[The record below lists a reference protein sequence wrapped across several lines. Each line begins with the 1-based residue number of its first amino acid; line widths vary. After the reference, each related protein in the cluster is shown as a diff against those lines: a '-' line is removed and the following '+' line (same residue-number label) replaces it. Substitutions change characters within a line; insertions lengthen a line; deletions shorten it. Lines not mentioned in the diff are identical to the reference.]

1 MFSLYLNS
9 PESMP
14 GTIVSGVLALTV
26 KRANQ
31 VRCSAFEA
39 RHHVRLS
46 CVEHWQW
53 DETTTSTDSEGN
65 TSTSTVT
72 IHRSNVLFQQ
82 STSVRVLPDS
92 PHTFDASEDFLPMG
106 VHLFGFALEV
116 PADAPCTFSA
126 TTERLQYDLA
136 ILDEAGLLQS
146 FTQALLVHPLPLD
159 LVDAEL
165 TQRAI
170 GTPLPHDDAAKR
182 FLFSKGDVHLEGQLA
197 QRVIQPGAD
206 LPVSIE
212 LKIEN
217 RSSKT
222 INRIVVGLCR
232 LTGNE
237 NSGMHIRG
245 PGAQIGELV
254 VLHGELAPGESFT
267 LPPSQVVLRG
277 TGSLSLHQA
286 ATVKTEKVFQMFF
299 IQVRAEVKWALD
311 PLLMLPVLLNVPPA
325 ALPAPG
331 APLMRVNGDGCAK
344 TKGKHAQ
351 HVVQQEA
358 VAAPTETADELVS
371 HVAALKFDACD
382 RSPSLVAP
390 LPNAVCPE
398 AKFYAWGSLRLSIRA
413 VARLPSKN
421 LLGKGSDVFVKVRVA
436 TKPQAKVSFAFQS
449 PCSTKNSDSG
459 VVVLDQS
466 VVFAGGVAL
475 GNDVLVKVKN
485 NGALLHRDFGEV
497 LIPAS
502 VLALLAAKNARDALA
517 PLPPLPTSA
526 SSSTPT
532 VEQLETAGAWAL
544 LHGDS
549 ASEKASAAVCIALQ
563 RVFF

>member
-1 MFSLYLNS
+1 
-9 PESMP
+9 MP

-26 KRANQ
+26 KHANQ

-53 DETTTSTDSEGN
+53 DETTSSTDSEGN
-65 TSTSTVT
+65 MTTSTDT
-72 IHRSNVLFQQ
+72 IRRSNVLFER
-82 STSVRVLPDS
+82 STLVRVLPGS
-92 PHTFDASEDFLPMG
+92 PRSFDESEDFLPMG
-106 VHLFGFALEV
+106 VHLFGFALEL

-126 TTERLQYDLA
+126 TSSERLQYDLV
-136 ILDEAGLLQS
+136 IGNETGTLHS
-146 FTQALLVHPLPLD
+146 FKQALLVRPLPLD

-182 FLFSKGDVHLEGQLA
+182 FLFSKGDVHLEAQLA
-197 QRVIQPGAD
+197 QRVIQLGAE
-206 LPVSIE
+206 LPVSIK

-222 INRIVVGLCR
+222 INRIVVGLSR

-237 NSGMHIRG
+237 HSGMHVPGRG
-245 PGAQIGELV
+245 VQIGDLV
-254 VLHGELAPGESFT
+254 VLHGALAPGESFT
-267 LPPSQVVLRG
+267 LPPSMIVLHG
-277 TGSLSLHQA
+277 TDSLPLHQT
-286 ATVKTEKVFQMFF
+286 ATVKTEHVFQAFF

-311 PLLMLPVLLNVPPA
+311 PHLMLPVLINVPPA
-325 ALPAPG
+325 ALPTPG

-344 TKGKHAQ
+344 NKGKHAEHVAQ
-351 HVVQQEA
+351 HEA
-358 VAAPTETADELVS
+358 VAAPTETADELVN

-436 TKPQAKVSFAFQS
+436 TEHQAKASFAFQS

-459 VVVLDQS
+459 VVLLDQS

-475 GNDVLVKVKN
+475 GNDVLVKVIN

-497 LIPAS
+497 LVPAS
-502 VLALLAAKNARDALA
+502 VLTLLAAKDARDALA
-517 PLPPLPTSA
+517 PLPPLPTLASA
-526 SSSTPT
+526 STPT
-532 VEQLETAGAWAL
+532 VEQLETSGAWAL
-544 LHGDS
+544 LRGDS
-549 ASEKASAAVCIALQ
+549 ASEKAGAAVCIALQ